1 MEYTI
6 GYYSYLIAA
15 IMTILIGLLYA
26 TRRQVMPYHIKALDT
41 PWDKIDPNYQL
52 LLRALLNGGGY
63 YGISAGAFM
72 LVLLL
77 IPYSN
82 HEAWAGYAIGL
93 IGLIG
98 TVPLALIVHKVK
110 TKTAGDPPLWI
121 MILVNAL
128 LIIGLIASIKA

>member
-1 MEYTI
+1 
-6 GYYSYLIAA
+6 
-15 IMTILIGLLYA
+15 
-26 TRRQVMPYHIKALDT
+26 MPYHIKALET
-41 PWDKIDPNYQL
+41 PWDEIDPNYQL

-63 YGISAGAFM
+63 YGISSGAFM

-98 TVPLALIVHKVK
+98 AIPLGWIVYTVK
-110 TKTAGDPPLWI
+110 TRTEGDPPLWI
-121 MILVNAL
+121 IVLVNML
-128 LIIGLIASIKA
+128 LIVGLMTSTI

>member
-26 TRRQVMPYHIKALDT
+26 TRRQVMPYHIKALET
-41 PWDKIDPNYQL
+41 PWDEIDPNYQL

-63 YGISAGAFM
+63 YGISSGAFM

-98 TVPLALIVHKVK
+98 AIPLGWIVYTVK
-110 TKTAGDPPLWI
+110 TRTEGDPPLWI
-121 MILVNAL
+121 IVLVNML
-128 LIIGLIASIKA
+128 LIVGLMTSAI